1 MSKKE
6 LTEIIRAVIDKM
18 KDQSASDGRT
28 MMCMFGDT
36 CDGAMRYAIMEDDS
50 VYQPKQR

>member
-18 KDQSASDGRT
+18 RDQGASDGRT
-28 MMCMFGDT
+28 LTCMFSDN
-36 CDGAMRYAIMEDDS
+36 CDGVVRYAIMEDDS
-50 VYQPKQR
+50 VYQSKQR